1 MFAVL
6 VSVSFAC
13 CLLGT
18 CLPSLVK
25 SQMDEHVSVEEAPLS
40 RENMRALVHD
50 TVLEALRMDPLA
62 ALAGTGASALTP
74 TVPGE

>member
-18 CLPSLVK
+18 CLPSLIK
-25 SQMDEHVSVEEAPLS
+25 SRMDEHVSVKEAPLS
-40 RENMRALVHD
+40 HEDMRALVRD
-50 TVLEALRMDPLA
+50 TVLEALLMDPPA
-62 ALAGTGASALTP
+62 ALAGAGALAPTP
-74 TVPGE
+74 PIPGE